1 MATILNATRLT
12 KTYDKKKAV
21 DNIDINVNAGSLV
34 AFLGPNGAG
43 KSTTIKMLTTILRPS
58 GGEFWLMV
66 KRVRRQLEKI
76 LGLSFKKASLIKN

>member
-12 KTYDKKKAV
+12 KIYDKKKAV

-58 GGEFWLMV
+58 GG
-66 KRVRRQLEKI
+66 KI
-76 LGLSFKKASLIKN
+76 LV

>member
-12 KTYDKKKAV
+12 KIYDKKKAV

-58 GGEFWLMV
+58 GG
-66 KRVRRQLEKI
+66 KI
-76 LGLSFKKASLIKN
+76 LVDGEESPEAIRK

>member
-12 KTYDKKKAV
+12 KIYDKKKAV

-43 KSTTIKMLTTILRPS
+43 KSTT
-58 GGEFWLMV
+58 
-66 KRVRRQLEKI
+66 
-76 LGLSFKKASLIKN
+76 

>member
-12 KTYDKKKAV
+12 KIYDKKKAV

-66 KRVRRQLEKI
+66 KRVRRQLEK
-76 LGLSFKKASLIKN
+76 